1 MSATPGT
8 TASGLPLYAAA
19 LQDVPARVL
28 YELLK
33 LRVDVFVVEQ
43 ECAYPELDGR
53 DLEPDAVLL
62 WAQDA
67 AGRVAGTVRLLRE
80 PDGTARVGRVA
91 TAREARGRGVAAD
104 LVRRALELAGDV
116 EVVLGAQAHLEHWY
130 ARFGFVADGPAY
142 AEDGI
147 PHVPMRRAR
156 GA

>member
-1 MSATPGT
+1 MSAGGP
-8 TASGLPLYAAA
+8 PVYEAA
-19 LQDVPARVL
+19 LDDVPPRVL

-53 DLEPDAVLL
+53 DGEPGALLL
-62 WAQDA
+62 WAQDP

-80 PDGTARVGRVA
+80 ADGTARIGRVA
-91 TAREARGRGVAAD
+91 TAREARGQGVAAG
-104 LVRRALELAGDV
+104 LVHRALELAGDV

-130 ARFGFVADGPAY
+130 GRFGFAVDGPAY
-142 AEDGI
+142 DEDGI
-147 PHVPMRRAR
+147 AHVPMRRVAP